1 MVGGGHTEKYYRD
14 HREHRTTEVFGNAVA
29 VAGESEFG
37 TALVKRF
44 FPRIYDETMV
54 ILRQQN

>member
-1 MVGGGHTEKYYRD
+1 MEKYYRD

-54 ILRQQN
+54 ILRRQN